1 MRQKTEL
8 EITLQT
14 VATGEARGSG
24 VEGTEARTAK
34 TQVESQAAGGPS
46 MEALSSETI

>member
-14 VATGEARGSG
+14 VATGEARSSG
-24 VEGTEARTAK
+24 MEGTEARTAK
-34 TQVESQAAGGPS
+34 TQVESQAAGGP
-46 MEALSSETI
+46 LV